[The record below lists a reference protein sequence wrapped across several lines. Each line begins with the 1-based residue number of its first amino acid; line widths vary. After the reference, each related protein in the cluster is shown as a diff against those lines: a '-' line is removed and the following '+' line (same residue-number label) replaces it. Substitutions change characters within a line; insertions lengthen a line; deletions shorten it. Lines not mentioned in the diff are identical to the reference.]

1 MSQIQTMNYFNLP
14 GISNSSL
21 STFNYDPSLYYKMYI
36 TKEVVKKESDAMTL
50 GSLIHCLIL
59 EPEKLEDRYI
69 ISNLEEKD
77 YPSGMMLDYINTL
90 IQSEV
95 HDEVAYEA
103 AYQKS
108 GYKISREKVRENF
121 EKPANQAYYHE
132 LLASIGKTL
141 IKQSDF
147 DLAASLISKAE
158 SNPQWEKILPDYDSW
173 QCHNELE
180 IFWDETVEKEV
191 IQLKS
196 KLDQLFVKCIGDTV
210 HVKYV
215 DYKTDSKNPVHK
227 YLDTFEYY
235 KTYRQLYFYKKAIT
249 SWLKDHYPDF
259 TNYNIQ
265 FYICVID
272 VVRIKSLIYFIDR
285 SYILKGQEEVEK
297 DLSAVVWHHKENKW
311 EYPKYIYDSLELNSN
326 LTLVDKDFYLQV

>member
-147 DLAASLISKAE
+147 DLAAS
-158 SNPQWEKILPDYDSW
+158 
-173 QCHNELE
+173 
-180 IFWDETVEKEV
+180 
-191 IQLKS
+191 
-196 KLDQLFVKCIGDTV
+196 
-210 HVKYV
+210 
-215 DYKTDSKNPVHK
+215 
-227 YLDTFEYY
+227 
-235 KTYRQLYFYKKAIT
+235 
-249 SWLKDHYPDF
+249 
-259 TNYNIQ
+259 
-265 FYICVID
+265 
-272 VVRIKSLIYFIDR
+272 
-285 SYILKGQEEVEK
+285 
-297 DLSAVVWHHKENKW
+297 
-311 EYPKYIYDSLELNSN
+311 
-326 LTLVDKDFYLQV
+326 

>member
-1 MSQIQTMNYFNLP
+1 MNYFNLP

-59 EPEKLEDRYI
+59 EPEKLEERYI
-69 ISNLEEKD
+69 VSNLEEKD
-77 YPSGMMLDYINTL
+77 YPSVMMLDYINTL
-90 IQSEV
+90 TQSDIQ
-95 HDEVAYEA
+95 DEVAYEA

-121 EKPANQAYYHE
+121 EKPANQAYYKE
-132 LLASIGKTL
+132 LLASTGKTL

-147 DLAASLISKAE
+147 DIAAMAVSKAE
-158 SNPQWEKILPDYDSW
+158 GNPQWDNILPEFDSW

-180 IFWDETVEKEV
+180 IFWDETIEKEV
-191 IQLKS
+191 VQLKS
-196 KLDQLFVKCIGDTV
+196 KLDQIFVKCVGDTV
-210 HVKYV
+210 HVKYI

-227 YLDTFEYY
+227 YLDTFDYY
-235 KTYRQLYFYKKAIT
+235 KTYRQMYFYKKALI
-249 SWLKDHYPDF
+249 SWLKDFYPDF

-265 FYICVID
+265 FYICAID

-285 SYILKGQEEVEK
+285 SYILKGQEEVER
-297 DLSAVVWHHKENKW
+297 DLSSIIWHHKENKW
-311 EYPKYIYDSLELNSN
+311 EYPKTIYDSLELNGN
-326 LTLVDKDFYLQV
+326 LTLIDKDFYLHV